1 VSIGRV
7 SGVYKNRL
15 GCTVST
21 TVVGNDVVKLILVDA
36 FVVDFD
42 EDGGQ
47 FLHQPT
53 GDIYTYASAD
63 IENETITLA
72 TGLPTGKTLTVDDA
86 LYVVRSDGS
95 RADDYYAD
103 VEIDDVATD
112 TVHARV
118 PQELRA
124 ILAEGAKE
132 HRKGPLVRLAAGAE
146 EWHITELVGDTPVIS
161 TGNFETGDWKICGWA
176 VSGGGVLIDGGWLKA
191 DGTAVSRATYAA
203 LFNRYGTLYGVGD
216 GATTFNLPDAR
227 GRAIFGAGTVVA
239 LGATDG
245 HAESTRGPG
254 HKHGIVAGG
263 SHGHGFTQADLN
275 QLTNTAIAGAQ
286 TRLTGPNPHDHGFT
300 NATDHSHGGETQGG
314 LTSSD
319 PFSYIGANILVKT

>member
-15 GCTVST
+15 GCTVTST
-21 TVVGNDVVKLILVDA
+21 VTGDNTVKLIPVDA

-42 EDGGQ
+42 EEGGQ

-63 IENETITLA
+63 IEAETITLSA
-72 TGLPTGKTLTVDDA
+72 GLPSGKTLTVDDG
-86 LYVVRSDGS
+86 LYVYP

-112 TVHARV
+112 TVSARV
-118 PQELRA
+118 PQMLRT
-124 ILAEGAKE
+124 ILIEGAKQ
-132 HRKGPLVRLAAGAE
+132 HKKGPLVRLAPGNE
-146 EWHITELVGDTPVIS
+146 EWHVTELVGEQPTIS
-161 TGNFETGDWKICGWA
+161 TGNFETGDWKICGWD
-176 VSGGGVLIDGGWLKA
+176 VPSGVLVDGGWLKA
-191 DGTAVSRATYAA
+191 DGAAVSRATYAA
-203 LFNRYGTLYGVGD
+203 LFNRYGTGYGVGD
-216 GATTFNLPDAR
+216 GATTFNLPDVR

-239 LGATDG
+239 LFATDG

-263 SHGHGFTQADLN
+263 SHGHSFTQADLN
-275 QLTNTAIAGAQ
+275 QLSNTAIAGAQ
-286 TRLTGPNPHDHGFT
+286 TRLTAPNPHDHGFT
-300 NATDHSHGGETQGG
+300 NAVDHAHGGETQGG

>member
-7 SGVYKNRL
+7 SGVSKNRL
-15 GCTVST
+15 GCAVSS
-21 TVVGNDVVKLILVDA
+21 TVVGDNAVKLIPVDA

-42 EDGGQ
+42 EEGGQ

-63 IENETITLA
+63 IEAETITLSA
-72 TGLPTGKTLTVDDA
+72 GLPSGKTLTADDG
-86 LYVVRSDGS
+86 LYVYP

-112 TVHARV
+112 TVSARV
-118 PQELRA
+118 PQMLRT
-124 ILAEGAKE
+124 ILIEGAKQ
-132 HRKGPLVRLAAGAE
+132 HKKGPLVRLAPGNE
-146 EWHITELVGDTPVIS
+146 EWHVTELVGEQPTIS
-161 TGNFETGDWKICGWA
+161 TGNFETGDWKICGWD
-176 VSGGGVLIDGGWLKA
+176 VPSGVLVDGGWLKA
-191 DGTAVSRATYAA
+191 DGTAVSRSIYAA

-245 HAESTRGPG
+245 HAEATRGPG

-319 PFSYIGANILVKT
+319 PFSYIGANVLVKT